1 MSTPEDAAAERAL
14 ARAAKK
20 EAERA
25 ARAAKTA
32 AKAPAGSAPADASA
46 GGGGAGKSTNPRQ
59 ATGVLESDPR
69 SRDVKIG
76 TFSLNLHGR
85 LLVEDTTIE
94 LNYGQ
99 RYGLLGRNGC
109 GKSSF
114 LKCLAEREVPIPEHL
129 DVYLLEEEAKPEEV
143 SALQYVINSAQAEHA
158 RLEALAEKLLVS
170 EGPDSEA
177 LMEVYD
183 RQAELDPATM
193 ETRACTILVG
203 LGFDAVPKPS
213 GSSVHKQTKDMSG
226 GWRMRVALARALFMS
241 PSILLLD
248 EPTNHLDLDACVW
261 LEDYLSTYPKLL
273 VVVSHS
279 QDFLNGVCTSM
290 MVMQAK
296 KMRYW
301 VRGGREGRRWGLR
314 TAFFSPTGA
323 AFYADTHSHPLTP
336 PPPSPHYLSSGGQ
349 L

>member
-1 MSTPEDAAAERAL
+1 MSEDADKAARAA

-32 AKAPAGSAPADASA
+32 SKDESGAA
-46 GGGGAGKSTNPRQ
+46 GGGGGGAVAAGAGKSTNPRQ

-94 LNYGQ
+94 LNYGH

-114 LKCLAEREVPIPEHL
+114 LKCLAEREVPIPDHL

-170 EGPDSEA
+170 EGPDSES

-183 RQAELDPATM
+183 RQAELDPSTM
-193 ETRACTILVG
+193 EARACTILVG
-203 LGFDAVPKPS
+203 LGFDAVAQKQ
-213 GSSVHKQTKDMSG
+213 GSSVHKLTKDMSG

-290 MVMQAK
+290 MVMQARK
-296 KMRYW
+296 LRYW
-301 VRGGREGRRWGLR
+301 VRAVECPAL
-314 TAFFSPTGA
+314 
-323 AFYADTHSHPLTP
+323 
-336 PPPSPHYLSSGGQ
+336 
-349 L
+349 